1 MANEICPFQ
10 LPSNLSVLLLSLSKL
25 LGELLEGG
33 EGLLQLVVDVLLS
46 RRDLLQRLRNS
57 WKPAVSFW

>member
-1 MANEICPFQ
+1 M
-10 LPSNLSVLLLSLSKL
+10 LPPNLSILLLSLSKL

-33 EGLLQLVVDVLLS
+33 EGLLQLVVDVLLP

-57 WKPAVSFW
+57 WKSVGFWFTIFFNPV